1 MAKVVP
7 INKKERKLWKKWERQ
22 GFSEQQRR
30 SFLNQERRFQRELE
44 EFERNRRNDEEQQ
57 RRDDTLLQPVTNEEK
72 KLWAK
77 WKGSGLIDKNC
88 AILLK
93 QHREWE
99 KELEEHKARMIEL
112 YKQGKV
118 SAEEVL
124 PYLDIDP
131 KQEREAN
138 IVVACILAIP
148 VLLIVLV
155 VFFFVSQPM
164 ILMCICWAI
173 GMLLAMAFGR

>member
-7 INKKERKLWKKWERQ
+7 INKKERRLWKKWERQ

-30 SFLNQERRFQRELE
+30 RFLNQERRFQRKME
-44 EFERNRRNDEEQQ
+44 ER
-57 RRDDTLLQPVTNEEK
+57 
-72 KLWAK
+72 
-77 WKGSGLIDKNC
+77 
-88 AILLK
+88 
-93 QHREWE
+93 
-99 KELEEHKARMIEL
+99 KARLPEL
-112 YKQGKV
+112 YKQGKA
-118 SAEEVL
+118 SAEEL
-124 PYLDIDP
+124 LLYYEETDP
-131 KQEREAN
+131 KTQRAN
-138 IVVACILAIP
+138 DIFVACILAIP

>member
-7 INKKERKLWKKWERQ
+7 INKKERKLWRKWERQ

-30 SFLNQERRFQRELE
+30 RFLNHDRRLRRELE
-44 EFERNRRNDEEQQ
+44 E
-57 RRDDTLLQPVTNEEK
+57 
-72 KLWAK
+72 
-77 WKGSGLIDKNC
+77 S
-88 AILLK
+88 
-93 QHREWE
+93 
-99 KELEEHKARMIEL
+99 KARMLEL

-124 PYLDIDP
+124 PYYETDP
-131 KQEREAN
+131 KLEREAN
-138 IVVACILAIP
+138 IFVACILAIP

-164 ILMCICWAI
+164 ILMCICWVI

>member
-30 SFLNQERRFQRELE
+30 RFLNQERRFQRKME
-44 EFERNRRNDEEQQ
+44 ER
-57 RRDDTLLQPVTNEEK
+57 
-72 KLWAK
+72 
-77 WKGSGLIDKNC
+77 
-88 AILLK
+88 
-93 QHREWE
+93 
-99 KELEEHKARMIEL
+99 KARLPEL
-112 YKQGKV
+112 YKQGKA
-118 SAEEVL
+118 SAEEL
-124 PYLDIDP
+124 LLYYEETDP
-131 KQEREAN
+131 KTQRAN
-138 IVVACILAIP
+138 DIFVACILAIP
-148 VLLIVLV
+148 VFLIVLV

>member
-30 SFLNQERRFQRELE
+30 RFLNQERRFQRKME
-44 EFERNRRNDEEQQ
+44 ER
-57 RRDDTLLQPVTNEEK
+57 
-72 KLWAK
+72 
-77 WKGSGLIDKNC
+77 
-88 AILLK
+88 
-93 QHREWE
+93 
-99 KELEEHKARMIEL
+99 KARLPEL
-112 YKQGKV
+112 YKQGKA
-118 SAEEVL
+118 SAEEL
-124 PYLDIDP
+124 LLYYEETDP
-131 KQEREAN
+131 KTQRAN
-138 IVVACILAIP
+138 DIFVACILAIP

-164 ILMCICWAI
+164 ILMSIIWVI

>member
-30 SFLNQERRFQRELE
+30 RFLNHDRRLRRELE
-44 EFERNRRNDEEQQ
+44 EN
-57 RRDDTLLQPVTNEEK
+57 
-72 KLWAK
+72 
-77 WKGSGLIDKNC
+77 
-88 AILLK
+88 
-93 QHREWE
+93 
-99 KELEEHKARMIEL
+99 KARMLEL

-124 PYLDIDP
+124 PYYETDP
-131 KQEREAN
+131 KLEREAN
-138 IVVACILAIP
+138 IFAACILAIP

-164 ILMCICWAI
+164 ILMCICWVI

>member
-22 GFSEQQRR
+22 GFSERQRR
-30 SFLNQERRFQRELE
+30 SFLNQERRFQRKME
-44 EFERNRRNDEEQQ
+44 ER
-57 RRDDTLLQPVTNEEK
+57 
-72 KLWAK
+72 
-77 WKGSGLIDKNC
+77 
-88 AILLK
+88 
-93 QHREWE
+93 
-99 KELEEHKARMIEL
+99 KARLPEL
-112 YKQGKV
+112 YKQGKA
-118 SAEEVL
+118 SAEEL
-124 PYLDIDP
+124 LLYYEETDP
-131 KQEREAN
+131 KTQRAN
-138 IVVACILAIP
+138 DIFVACILAIP

>member
-22 GFSEQQRR
+22 AFSEQQRR
-30 SFLNQERRFQRELE
+30 RFLNQERRFQRKME
-44 EFERNRRNDEEQQ
+44 ER
-57 RRDDTLLQPVTNEEK
+57 
-72 KLWAK
+72 
-77 WKGSGLIDKNC
+77 
-88 AILLK
+88 
-93 QHREWE
+93 
-99 KELEEHKARMIEL
+99 KARLPEL
-112 YKQGKV
+112 YKQGKA
-118 SAEEVL
+118 SAEEL
-124 PYLDIDP
+124 LLYYEETDP
-131 KQEREAN
+131 KTQRAN
-138 IVVACILAIP
+138 DIFVACILAIP

>member
-7 INKKERKLWKKWERQ
+7 INKKERQLWKKWERQ

-30 SFLNQERRFQRELE
+30 RFLNQERRFQRKME
-44 EFERNRRNDEEQQ
+44 ER
-57 RRDDTLLQPVTNEEK
+57 
-72 KLWAK
+72 
-77 WKGSGLIDKNC
+77 
-88 AILLK
+88 
-93 QHREWE
+93 
-99 KELEEHKARMIEL
+99 KARLPEL
-112 YKQGKV
+112 YKQGKA
-118 SAEEVL
+118 SAEEL
-124 PYLDIDP
+124 LLYYEETDP
-131 KQEREAN
+131 KTQRAN
-138 IVVACILAIP
+138 DIFVACILAIP

>member
-30 SFLNQERRFQRELE
+30 RFLNQERRLQRKME
-44 EFERNRRNDEEQQ
+44 ER
-57 RRDDTLLQPVTNEEK
+57 
-72 KLWAK
+72 
-77 WKGSGLIDKNC
+77 
-88 AILLK
+88 
-93 QHREWE
+93 
-99 KELEEHKARMIEL
+99 KARLPEL
-112 YKQGKV
+112 YKQGKA
-118 SAEEVL
+118 SAEEL
-124 PYLDIDP
+124 LLYYEETDP
-131 KQEREAN
+131 KTQRAN
-138 IVVACILAIP
+138 DIFVACILAIP

>member
-7 INKKERKLWKKWERQ
+7 INKKERKLWRKWERQ

-30 SFLNQERRFQRELE
+30 RFLNHDRRLRRELE
-44 EFERNRRNDEEQQ
+44 E
-57 RRDDTLLQPVTNEEK
+57 
-72 KLWAK
+72 
-77 WKGSGLIDKNC
+77 S
-88 AILLK
+88 
-93 QHREWE
+93 
-99 KELEEHKARMIEL
+99 KARMLEL

-118 SAEEVL
+118 SAQEVL
-124 PYLDIDP
+124 PYYEEKDP
-131 KQEREAN
+131 KAYRKAEREAN
-138 IVVACILAIP
+138 IFVACILAIP

>member
-7 INKKERKLWKKWERQ
+7 INKKERKLWKKWEKQ

-30 SFLNQERRFQRELE
+30 RFLNQERRFQRKME
-44 EFERNRRNDEEQQ
+44 ER
-57 RRDDTLLQPVTNEEK
+57 
-72 KLWAK
+72 
-77 WKGSGLIDKNC
+77 
-88 AILLK
+88 
-93 QHREWE
+93 
-99 KELEEHKARMIEL
+99 KARLPEL
-112 YKQGKV
+112 YKQGKA
-118 SAEEVL
+118 SAEEL
-124 PYLDIDP
+124 LLYYEETDP
-131 KQEREAN
+131 KTQRAN
-138 IVVACILAIP
+138 DIFVACILAIP

>member
-7 INKKERKLWKKWERQ
+7 INNKERKLWKKWERQ

-30 SFLNQERRFQRELE
+30 RFLNQERRFQRKME
-44 EFERNRRNDEEQQ
+44 ER
-57 RRDDTLLQPVTNEEK
+57 
-72 KLWAK
+72 
-77 WKGSGLIDKNC
+77 
-88 AILLK
+88 
-93 QHREWE
+93 
-99 KELEEHKARMIEL
+99 KARLPEL
-112 YKQGKV
+112 YKQGKA
-118 SAEEVL
+118 SAEEL
-124 PYLDIDP
+124 LLYYEETDP
-131 KQEREAN
+131 KTQRAN
-138 IVVACILAIP
+138 DIFVACILAIP

>member
-30 SFLNQERRFQRELE
+30 RFLNQERRFQR
-44 EFERNRRNDEEQQ
+44 
-57 RRDDTLLQPVTNEEK
+57 K
-72 KLWAK
+72 
-77 WKGSGLIDKNC
+77 
-88 AILLK
+88 
-93 QHREWE
+93 
-99 KELEEHKARMIEL
+99 LEEHKARLPEL
-112 YKQGKV
+112 YKQGKA
-118 SAEEVL
+118 SAEEL
-124 PYLDIDP
+124 LLYYEETDP
-131 KQEREAN
+131 KTQRAN
-138 IVVACILAIP
+138 DIFVACILAIP

>member
-30 SFLNQERRFQRELE
+30 RFLNHDRRLRRELE
-44 EFERNRRNDEEQQ
+44 E
-57 RRDDTLLQPVTNEEK
+57 
-72 KLWAK
+72 
-77 WKGSGLIDKNC
+77 S
-88 AILLK
+88 
-93 QHREWE
+93 
-99 KELEEHKARMIEL
+99 KARMLEL

-118 SAEEVL
+118 SAQEVL
-124 PYLDIDP
+124 PYYETDP
-131 KQEREAN
+131 KLEREAN
-138 IVVACILAIP
+138 IFVACILAIP

-164 ILMCICWAI
+164 ILMCICWVI

>member
-30 SFLNQERRFQRELE
+30 RFLNQERRFQRKME
-44 EFERNRRNDEEQQ
+44 ER
-57 RRDDTLLQPVTNEEK
+57 
-72 KLWAK
+72 
-77 WKGSGLIDKNC
+77 
-88 AILLK
+88 
-93 QHREWE
+93 
-99 KELEEHKARMIEL
+99 KARLPEL
-112 YKQGKV
+112 YKQGKA
-118 SAEEVL
+118 SAEEL
-124 PYLDIDP
+124 LLYYEETDP
-131 KQEREAN
+131 KTQRAN
-138 IVVACILAIP
+138 DIFVACILAIP

>member
-1 MAKVVP
+1 MEILVP
-7 INKKERKLWKKWERQ
+7 ENK
-22 GFSEQQRR
+22 
-30 SFLNQERRFQRELE
+30 E
-44 EFERNRRNDEEQQ
+44 EE
-57 RRDDTLLQPVTNEEK
+57 

-99 KELEEHKARMIEL
+99 KKLEEHKARMIEL

-138 IVVACILAIP
+138 IVVACILAVP
-148 VLLIVLV
+148 VILIVLA
-155 VFFFVSQPM
+155 VFFFISQPM
-164 ILMCICWAI
+164 ILMSIIWVI

>member
-7 INKKERKLWKKWERQ
+7 INKKERKLWRKWERQ

-30 SFLNQERRFQRELE
+30 RFLNQERRFQRKME
-44 EFERNRRNDEEQQ
+44 ER
-57 RRDDTLLQPVTNEEK
+57 
-72 KLWAK
+72 
-77 WKGSGLIDKNC
+77 
-88 AILLK
+88 
-93 QHREWE
+93 
-99 KELEEHKARMIEL
+99 KARLPEL
-112 YKQGKV
+112 YKQGKA
-118 SAEEVL
+118 SAEEL
-124 PYLDIDP
+124 LLYYEETDP
-131 KQEREAN
+131 KTQRAN
-138 IVVACILAIP
+138 DIFVACILAIP

>member
-7 INKKERKLWKKWERQ
+7 INKKERKLWKKWEKQ

-30 SFLNQERRFQRELE
+30 RFLNQERRFQRE
-44 EFERNRRNDEEQQ
+44 
-57 RRDDTLLQPVTNEEK
+57 
-72 KLWAK
+72 
-77 WKGSGLIDKNC
+77 C
-88 AILLK
+88 
-93 QHREWE
+93 
-99 KELEEHKARMIEL
+99 EEHKARMIEL
-112 YKQGKV
+112 YKQGQV

-138 IVVACILAIP
+138 IVVACILAVP
-148 VLLIVLV
+148 VILIVLA
-155 VFFFVSQPM
+155 VFFFVCRPM
-164 ILMCICWAI
+164 ILMIIIWVI